1 MSTTNDRVL
10 LGIALM
16 IGFSLIAPIMDA
28 FAKAASAYV
37 PVGETVAFRFG
48 VQTLLLLPL
57 VLRLADL
64 RWPSMREWGLHLL
77 RAAMILFATAAF
89 FTALGVM
96 PMADSI
102 AIFFVEPFILT
113 LLGGLFLGETIGWRR
128 IIACAVGFGGAL
140 LIIRPSFSDFG
151 LVAFLPL
158 LTALL
163 FAFYMVLTRKMAP
176 HNHPVALQFWTA
188 VAACIWIFPALVVF
202 DGTGFAPLD
211 PVMPP
216 APSWVLL
223 LGVGIAAT
231 VSHLFITY
239 ALRFAPAGVIAP
251 LQYAEIISAVAIGY
265 LVFNDIPDV
274 QAMIGIAIIV
284 GSGLYV
290 FIRERALTRH
300 KLPQPPA

>member
-1 MSTTNDRVL
+1 MSNTNDRVL

-16 IGFSLIAPIMDA
+16 IGFSLLAPVMDA
-28 FAKAASAYV
+28 FAKASSAYV

-48 VQTLLLLPL
+48 IQTVLLLPL
-57 VLRLADL
+57 VLRVTKLS
-64 RWPSMREWGLHLL
+64 WPSLREWMLHML
-77 RAAMILFATAAF
+77 RASMILFATAAF
-89 FTALGVM
+89 FTALSVM

-113 LLGGLFLGETIGWRR
+113 LLGGLFLGESIGWRR
-128 IIACAVGFGGAL
+128 ILACAIGFVGAL

-151 LVAFLPL
+151 PVAFLPL

-163 FAFYMVLTRKMAP
+163 FAMYMVLTRKMAP
-176 HNHPVALQFWTA
+176 HHHPVALQFWTA
-188 VAACIWIFPALVVF
+188 VAACVWIMPALLIF
-202 DGTGFAPLD
+202 DGTGFTPLD

-216 APSWVLL
+216 APSWGLL
-223 LGVGIAAT
+223 VGVGVAAT

-239 ALRFAPAGVIAP
+239 ALRFAPAAVIAP
-251 LQYAEIISAVAIGY
+251 LQYIEIISAVLIGY
-265 LVFNDIPDV
+265 LAFDDIPDV
-274 QAMIGIAIIV
+274 QSFIGIAIIV

-290 FIRERALTRH
+290 FIRERSLTRH